1 MRANAVALLQV
12 KTLELWIQKLPTV
25 APRMMAS
32 MVKERSAGPLH
43 LMVSDWDWKDVYVP
57 GTLKDPE
64 TKPTPILRCP
74 KYSESLTRK
83 VELKVHLRRAH
94 IETRKHP
101 HCFCCKTCGK
111 EYRLHRHLM
120 ARIQE
125 HKVGAG
131 TSNVTSVPRSM
142 CNGTH

>member
-57 GTLKDPE
+57 GTLKGKM
-64 TKPTPILRCP
+64 TRLCFFFTLNWGSTRC
-74 KYSESLTRK
+74 SATR
-83 VELKVHLRRAH
+83 VRLFIHMCEWD
-94 IETRKHP
+94 
-101 HCFCCKTCGK
+101 TCLYTADGD
-111 EYRLHRHLM
+111 E
-120 ARIQE
+120 
-125 HKVGAG
+125 
-131 TSNVTSVPRSM
+131 
-142 CNGTH
+142 

>member
-57 GTLKDPE
+57 GTLKG
-64 TKPTPILRCP
+64 PI
-74 KYSESLTRK
+74 ESTGSRLVPAIISATSFNA
-83 VELKVHLRRAH
+83 LCDGSHQPA
-94 IETRKHP
+94 
-101 HCFCCKTCGK
+101 CFKG
-111 EYRLHRHLM
+111 L
-120 ARIQE
+120 
-125 HKVGAG
+125 
-131 TSNVTSVPRSM
+131 
-142 CNGTH
+142 